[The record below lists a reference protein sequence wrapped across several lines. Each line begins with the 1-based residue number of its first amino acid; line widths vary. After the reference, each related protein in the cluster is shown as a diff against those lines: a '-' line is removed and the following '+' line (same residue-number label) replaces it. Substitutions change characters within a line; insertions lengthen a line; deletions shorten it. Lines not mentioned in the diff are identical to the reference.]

1 MNLITKAALTLLPI
15 FTILIIMLV
24 LRWSAAGRVIH
35 ENHRYNDLE
44 SGD

>member
-1 MNLITKAALTLLPI
+1 MNLTTKAALTSLPI

-24 LRWSAAGRVIH
+24 LRWASAGRVIH